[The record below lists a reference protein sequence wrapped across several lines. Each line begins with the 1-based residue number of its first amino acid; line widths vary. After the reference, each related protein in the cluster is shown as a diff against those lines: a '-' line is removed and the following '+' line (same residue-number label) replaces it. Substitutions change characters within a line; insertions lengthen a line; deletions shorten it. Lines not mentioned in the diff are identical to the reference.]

1 MTIRPRLSALGL
13 ALSAFAVS
21 ASAFGAEYFVAPTGS
36 DSANGSEATPFATMA
51 RGQQAASAGD
61 TVYFR
66 AGTYL
71 FSSSSASDGIVLNK
85 SGSAGNLIKYF
96 AYAGEKPVLD
106 FSGITTQ
113 ARIHGISVTGNY
125 IHLRGFEIKNVKQN
139 RTDQKES
146 WGIHVNGGDN
156 NVFEALDIH
165 HIMGPGLFIVGGGN
179 NRILNVDSHHNFDE
193 NSYDGGPTPG
203 ENADGF
209 GCHTSD
215 AGNVFDGC
223 RAWFNSD
230 DGFDFINSP
239 GVCVVQRSWA
249 FQNGFRPDTTTGIGN
264 GAGIKGGGF
273 TNNVPGTIPRHRMI
287 QNVSFSNRRQGF
299 YANHHEGGLDFI
311 NNTAFNN
318 AQRNY
323 DLLADE
329 GPAAHFLRNN
339 IAFGTGG
346 TVSNVNAGEVDDEFN
361 SWSLTVTVTNADF
374 ISVTESLATT
384 ARQADGSLPNVDF
397 VKLATGSD
405 LIDAGE
411 PQQGIAYNG
420 AAPDL
425 GAFESGPPIGQGG
438 AGGMAGMPGAAGTG
452 AAAGASAGGTS
463 AGGASAGGAS
473 AGGASAGGA
482 GGASGTGGDTAGSA
496 NVAGSGGAGTSGAP
510 GTGGVAS
517 AGASGGTVAGMNAAG
532 GTTGGTGTG
541 GTPATGGSA
550 PTGGAPSGSG
560 GSGAVGTG
568 GATGQS
574 GGATAATAD
583 EASGCQCRAG
593 RAPEKGSV
601 FTALFAALAGL
612 ALTRAAARRSRER
625 SRPSTRA

>member
-1 MTIRPRLSALGL
+1 MTNRPRLSALGL
-13 ALSAFAVS
+13 ALSVLGAPAGV
-21 ASAFGAEYFVAPTGS
+21 FGAEYYVAPNGS
-36 DSANGSEATPFATMA
+36 DSANGSEGQPFATMA
-51 RGQQAASAGD
+51 RGQQAAAAGD
-61 TVYFR
+61 TVFFR
-66 AGTYL
+66 AGTFL
-71 FSSSSASDGIVLNK
+71 FTSSSASDGIVLNK

-96 AYAGEKPVLD
+96 AYPGEKPVLD

-125 IHLRGFEIKNVKQN
+125 IHLRGFEIRNVMQN

-179 NRILNVDSHHNFDE
+179 NLVLNVDSHHNYDE

-239 GVCVVQRSWA
+239 GRCVVQRSWA
-249 FQNGFRPDTTTGIGN
+249 FRNGFIPDSTTGIGN

-273 TNNVPGTIPRHRMI
+273 TNNVPATIPRHRMI
-287 QNVSFSNRRQGF
+287 QNVSWANRRQGF
-299 YANHHEGGLDFI
+299 YANHHEGGLDWI

-318 AQRNY
+318 GQRNF

-346 TVSNVNAGEVDDEFN
+346 DVSNVNAGEVDDEFN
-361 SWSLTVTVTNADF
+361 SWNLSVTVSNADF
-374 ISVTESLATT
+374 LSVDESLGTT
-384 ARQADGSLPNVDF
+384 PRQADGSLPNVDF
-397 VKLATGSD
+397 LKLATGSD

-411 PQQGIAYNG
+411 AQDGIAFNG
-420 AAPDL
+420 TAPDL
-425 GAFESGPPIGQGG
+425 GAFESGPAIGTGGAAG
-438 AGGMAGMPGAAGTG
+438 AGGMAG
-452 AAAGASAGGTS
+452 AAGAGAS

-473 AGGASAGGA
+473 AGGASAGGNPN
-482 GGASGTGGDTAGSA
+482 GGAGLGIGGGSDFGGAGNNGAGT
-496 NVAGSGGAGTSGAP
+496 GGAGTSGAP
-510 GTGGVAS
+510 GTGGMAG
-517 AGASGGTVAGMNAAG
+517 AGASGGSTAGMNAAG
-532 GTTGGTGTG
+532 GATGGTGTG
-541 GTPATGGSA
+541 GSVATGGSA
-550 PTGGAPSGSG
+550 TTGGTSGAPSGSG
-560 GSGAVGTG
+560 GSGVGGTG
-568 GATGQS
+568 TGAAPS
-574 GGATAATAD
+574 SAAVD
-583 EASGCQCRAG
+583 DASGCQCRVVQTPA
-593 RAPEKGSV
+593 RGSI
-601 FTALFAALAGL
+601 FGLLFAALAGL
-612 ALTRAAARRSRER
+612 TVTRAAARRSRER
-625 SRPSTRA
+625 SRR